1 MWKDEVMIF
10 NTGQGSLKG
19 QDVKCIRRSK
29 FFGKI
34 WLRFLKY
41 RFTSSV
47 GFGPDCSMQSVGQNH
62 VDDSVTIVSQSCF
75 VKLFLQRSLYFV

>member
-41 RFTSSV
+41 RFTKCWFWTRLQHAV
-47 GFGPDCSMQSVGQNH
+47 RGPK
-62 VDDSVTIVSQSCF
+62 SC
-75 VKLFLQRSLYFV
+75 R